1 MTFSL
6 RSQTFESLQD
16 SVEFYKNKNPQKA
29 LNFGLKA
36 IDKGYQ
42 EGISL
47 SLLELNTLVGEILK
61 DLNLDDQAI
70 RFLEE
75 SLKIFQALPQD
86 ERKESKVELPAWV
99 LVNIG
104 NIYFK
109 NNIFDLAEQKY
120 LEAKKN
126 FELHENRIG
135 RDNGLSTVYDNLALI
150 NLEQENFIK
159 AKQLYDKSA
168 SIRKTNNKAEDILYS
183 KLGYLTFYIKQN
195 NFKNAELTFQ
205 DIKSFYLEKNI
216 YSSNDTMSSSYMTR
230 NYGYSQL
237 LYGAFML
244 KRKELS
250 KAMDLFEEAKESL
263 VSFPVELPEIDTYIA
278 ECFFLMQKYDQ
289 AKKHAEFNIS
299 KYSGINYRSETR
311 KNLLLL
317 ESIFKY
323 NNDFEN
329 LLKIKNKIL
338 DLYKVDETFVLDRE
352 INQLESY
359 LILIEKQNNQ
369 NEERLKYN
377 KYIFILIIIIL
388 LMILVFVFF
397 RLNYNI
403 QRLRLKKIEDD
414 KRLVLMELENKKLAL
429 ANTNNFISQ
438 QSQNLKNLLESPGV
452 NLRSKELRGK
462 IKMLVTSFVI
472 NDNFEKLFEEV
483 YPDFY
488 QKLLD
493 INNSLTQNDLKL
505 CACIRLNQ
513 TSKEIALRM
522 GVSTRTI
529 ESQKYRL
536 KKKLRLDEN
545 QKLLSFII
553 SL

>member
-47 SLLELNTLVGEILK
+47 SLLQLNTLVGEILK

-126 FELHENRIG
+126 FELYENRIG

-168 SIRKTNNKAEDILYS
+168 SIRKINNKAEDILYS

-216 YSSNDTMSSSYMTR
+216 YSSNDTILSSYMTR

-237 LYGAFML
+237 IYGAFML

-250 KAMDLFEEAKESL
+250 KAMDLFGEAKESL

-289 AKKHAEFNIS
+289 AKKHAEYNIS

-323 NNDFEN
+323 NNDLEN

-338 DLYKVDETFVLDRE
+338 DLYKIDESFVLDRE

-359 LILIEKQNNQ
+359 LILTEKQNNQ

-438 QSQNLKNLLESPGV
+438 QSQNLKNLLESPRV

-513 TSKEIALRM
+513 TSKDIALRM

-536 KKKLRLDEN
+536 KKKLRLDKN

>member
-1 MTFSL
+1 
-6 RSQTFESLQD
+6 
-16 SVEFYKNKNPQKA
+16 
-29 LNFGLKA
+29 
-36 IDKGYQ
+36 
-42 EGISL
+42 
-47 SLLELNTLVGEILK
+47 
-61 DLNLDDQAI
+61 
-70 RFLEE
+70 
-75 SLKIFQALPQD
+75 
-86 ERKESKVELPAWV
+86 
-99 LVNIG
+99 
-104 NIYFK
+104 
-109 NNIFDLAEQKY
+109 
-120 LEAKKN
+120 
-126 FELHENRIG
+126 
-135 RDNGLSTVYDNLALI
+135 
-150 NLEQENFIK
+150 
-159 AKQLYDKSA
+159 
-168 SIRKTNNKAEDILYS
+168 
-183 KLGYLTFYIKQN
+183 
-195 NFKNAELTFQ
+195 
-205 DIKSFYLEKNI
+205 
-216 YSSNDTMSSSYMTR
+216 
-230 NYGYSQL
+230 
-237 LYGAFML
+237 
-244 KRKELS
+244 
-250 KAMDLFEEAKESL
+250 
-263 VSFPVELPEIDTYIA
+263 
-278 ECFFLMQKYDQ
+278 
-289 AKKHAEFNIS
+289 
-299 KYSGINYRSETR
+299 
-311 KNLLLL
+311 L